1 MEEWSWCRY
10 FLNLEKHLFA
20 YSEISSVGLN
30 FGNGKRCVC
39 FSSGFLFSRES
50 CGCKRKRYDAVLLTQ
65 KFVDGKSFLVF
76 CFASFVVGVWY
87 YRKGD
92 QDFSQTN
99 KTLGDW
105 DQHLPNTELSLILTV
120 CIKDCAVSSCPK
132 ASLPIC
138 LRCICF
144 FFFF

>member
-1 MEEWSWCRY
+1 MR
-10 FLNLEKHLFA
+10 LLFFW
-20 YSEISSVGLN
+20 ISIFS
-30 FGNGKRCVC
+30 GKWWLQRP
-39 FSSGFLFSRES
+39 
-50 CGCKRKRYDAVLLTQ
+50 RYDAVLLTQ

-76 CFASFVVGVWY
+76 FVLFCFVCGWSLWY
-87 YRKGD
+87 YWKGD

-132 ASLPIC
+132 AI
-138 LRCICF
+138 LRIF
-144 FFFF
+144 FNAIFYFLIFSI